1 MAKII
6 SISGTRFALPE
17 GVTNKEIQALV
28 GSMVILTKLD
38 YEYCWGTGGNF
49 HYACEGA
56 TVSIDDQ
63 VLMTKAEAKAAAAKS
78 RAEYEAKEAAEAKA
92 KAEAEAAAA

>member
-17 GVTNKEIQALV
+17 GITNKEVQALV
-28 GSMVILTKLD
+28 GAMVVLTKLD
-38 YEYCWGTGGNF
+38 YEYCWGTGENF

-63 VLMTKAEAKAAAAKS
+63 PLMTKAEAKAAAAKS
-78 RAEYEAKEAAEAKA
+78 KADYEAREAAKEAAK
-92 KAEAEAAAA
+92 AAAAAAA

>member
-17 GVTNKEIQALV
+17 GMTNKEIQALV

-38 YEYCWGTGGNF
+38 YEYCWGTGENF
-49 HYACEGA
+49 FYACEGA

-63 VLMTKAEAKAAAAKS
+63 ALMTKAEAKAAAAKS
-78 RAEYEAKEAAEAKA
+78 KAEYEAKEAA
-92 KAEAEAAAA
+92 KAEAAKAVAA